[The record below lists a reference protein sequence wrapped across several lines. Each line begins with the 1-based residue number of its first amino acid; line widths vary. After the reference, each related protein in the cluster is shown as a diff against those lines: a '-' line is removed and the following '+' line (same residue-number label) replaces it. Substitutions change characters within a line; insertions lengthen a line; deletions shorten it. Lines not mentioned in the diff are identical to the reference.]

1 MKLFPSKHRHS
12 TTPVMRSEKG
22 FSLLELLIGMAIF
35 AIGTLAIAGLQTHS
49 ANTNTN
55 ARRSLEV
62 ETIVARMVEDIK
74 NLAWND
80 ALPAPNGDGI
90 IDNFDVDGD
99 GAIDQ
104 LWVSDTDGDGIGGID
119 DTGAVAAD
127 HVVSSADPRIG
138 HTTNAYQFSINVAP
152 DDVAPN
158 TLTINIIAQWTQQ
171 GRTRFYSVRFVKAQV
186 L

>member
-1 MKLFPSKHRHS
+1 MKNINLRDTRASQPARD
-12 TTPVMRSEKG
+12 EKG
-22 FSLLELLIGMAIF
+22 FTLIELLIGMAIF
-35 AIGTLAIAGLQTHS
+35 AIGTLAIAGLQSHS
-49 ANTNTN
+49 VNTNAN

-74 NLAWND
+74 DLAWND
-80 ALPAPNGDGI
+80 ADNDGV

-99 GAIDQ
+99 GNIDQ

-119 DTGAVAAD
+119 DIGGGAAD
-127 HVVSSADPRIG
+127 HVVGSLDPRIG

-152 DDVAPN
+152 NDVAQN
-158 TLTINIIAQWTQQ
+158 TLTINIIAQWNQQ
-171 GRTRFYSVRFVKAQV
+171 GRTRNYNVLFVKARD